1 MVRNI
6 NTPDKMVRI
15 VLAIAL
21 AAAGYFFFQPQ
32 FGLVGL
38 IVPVVVGLI
47 LVATVFLNFCPIYAV
62 LGLSTC
68 PDGQCS

>member
-15 VLAIAL
+15 ILAIAL

-38 IVPVVVGLI
+38 IVPVVGFST
-47 LVATVFLNFCPIYAV
+47 ATCC
-62 LGLSTC
+62 G
-68 PDGQCS
+68 